1 MTHQRLGKAS
11 GQGNHVNWPDILE
24 EQEDNDEA
32 QVDSVHIQEG
42 TVAGLLEPEYKE
54 SSM

>member
-1 MTHQRLGKAS
+1 MAPWKIGKPP
-11 GQGNHVNWPDILE
+11 WPDILE